1 MIWGPWQNNHAD
13 CHCRTLVEQV
23 QALVHLS
30 AERGEG
36 RVRKAERR
44 GWDWLLKREEEKEQ
58 EEVEEGPRE
67 ESYKD

>member
-1 MIWGPWQNNHAD
+1 M
-13 CHCRTLVEQV
+13 
-23 QALVHLS
+23 VHLP